1 MKIINK
7 LIDIYNDWIDKN
19 KLEHISADEVL
30 VGTPNLTEKQKEWL
44 KDFIEVWDKGN
55 DVESWLNENEVK
67 DEKKVV
73 RGNDHEIN
81 ADGTETEKNSVL

>member
-30 VGTPNLTEKQKEWL
+30 AGTPNLTEKQKEWL
-44 KDFIEVWDKGN
+44 KEFIEVWDKGN
-55 DVESWLNENEVK
+55 DVEGWLDKNEVK
-67 DEKKVV
+67 DE
-73 RGNDHEIN
+73 R
-81 ADGTETEKNSVL
+81 